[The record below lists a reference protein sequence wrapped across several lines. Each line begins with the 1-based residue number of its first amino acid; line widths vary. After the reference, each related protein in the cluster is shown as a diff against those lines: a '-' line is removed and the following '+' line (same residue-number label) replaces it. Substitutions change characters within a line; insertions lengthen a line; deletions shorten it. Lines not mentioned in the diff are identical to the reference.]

1 MEKNR
6 LKDIG
11 VVAKPRGIK
20 GGVIIRLDTPVT
32 EEIENAESLF
42 LLVEGRAVP
51 FIADS
56 VTPFGSEA
64 VVVVFRWYDT
74 PAKIS
79 GFQGCRVLIESAEET
94 SSILP
99 GHKSLIGFSVLDE
112 HGAFRGRIVSVE
124 EQKHQWLATLA
135 KEEGTSFLVPVHE
148 DLICSLDIEGRIIVM
163 FLPEGIEDPG

>member
-51 FIADS
+51 LLP
-56 VTPFGSEA
+56 TPLPPSEVKQSSWSSDGMILLQKFPDFRDAGSLSSRQRRPLQSCPAINHSLAFPYSMSMVLFGA
-64 VVVVFRWYDT
+64 
-74 PAKIS
+74 
-79 GFQGCRVLIESAEET
+79 G
-94 SSILP
+94 
-99 GHKSLIGFSVLDE
+99 
-112 HGAFRGRIVSVE
+112 
-124 EQKHQWLATLA
+124 
-135 KEEGTSFLVPVHE
+135 
-148 DLICSLDIEGRIIVM
+148 
-163 FLPEGIEDPG
+163 